1 MKRLEH
7 PIYLLLQWLPNGIGP
22 FKFAR
27 ARQPFDFR
35 REFMGLGRREIRQST
50 L

>member
-1 MKRLEH
+1 MERLEH
-7 PIYLLLQWLPNGIGP
+7 PIYLLLQWRQKGIGLR
-22 FKFAR
+22 KLAR

-35 REFMGLGRREIRQST
+35 SEFTALGRREIRQST